1 MSLIAAVKAALR
13 PLRRPLFE
21 ALGSDRYSRLAI
33 NDLDRKL
40 EKYLDGR
47 NGFFIECG
55 ANDGLRQSNTY
66 WFERF
71 RGWRGLLIEAVP
83 DNAERCRRNRPRSCT
98 VNTALVASEDVA
110 TVRIRTADLMAH
122 VSGSFATAEE
132 EARHHAYA
140 LEVQELGRIEE
151 ITGPATTLDQVWRQ
165 QGITH
170 VDLFSLDVEGF
181 ELEVLKGMNVSR
193 NRPRFILVETKK
205 PNQVLAVLEGHYDLV
220 DQLSQHDYL
229 LKRR

>member
-1 MSLIAAVKAALR
+1 MSFIAAIKARLR
-13 PLRRPLFE
+13 PLRRPVFE

-33 NDLDRKL
+33 NGLDRKL
-40 EKYLDGR
+40 EKYLDTR

-71 RGWRGLLIEAVP
+71 RGWHGLLIEAVP
-83 DNAERCRRNRPRSCT
+83 ENAARCRRNRPRSIT
-98 VNTALVASEDVA
+98 VNTALVANETITA
-110 TVRIRTADLMAH
+110 VRIQTADLMAH

-132 EARHHAYA
+132 EARHHAAA
-140 LEVQELGRIEE
+140 LEVQGLERIDE
-151 ITGPATTLDQVWRQ
+151 IEVPATTLDRVWQQ
-165 QGITH
+165 QGLGE

-181 ELEVLKGMNVSR
+181 ELDVLKGMNVAR

-205 PNQVLAVLEGHYDLV
+205 PNEALAVLEGRYEQV
-220 DQLSQHDYL
+220 DQLSIHDYL
-229 LKRR
+229 MKRR

>member
-1 MSLIAAVKAALR
+1 MSLLAAVKARLR
-13 PLRRPLFE
+13 PLRRPVFE

-33 NDLDRKL
+33 NGLDRKL
-40 EKYLDGR
+40 EKYLGKR

-55 ANDGLRQSNTY
+55 ANDGLRQSNSY

-83 DNAERCRRNRPRSCT
+83 ENAARCRRNRPRSIT
-98 VNTALVASEDVA
+98 VSAALVASEVI
-110 TVRIRTADLMAH
+110 TSVRIRTADLMAH

-132 EARHHAYA
+132 EARHHANA
-140 LEVQELGRIEE
+140 LDVQELGRIDE
-151 ITGPATTLDQVWRQ
+151 IEVPATTLDRVWRQ
-165 QGITH
+165 QGLGE

-181 ELEVLKGMNVSR
+181 ELDVLKGMNVAR

-205 PNQVLAVLEGHYDLV
+205 PDEVLAVLEGHYDLV
-220 DQLSQHDYL
+220 DQFSQHDYL